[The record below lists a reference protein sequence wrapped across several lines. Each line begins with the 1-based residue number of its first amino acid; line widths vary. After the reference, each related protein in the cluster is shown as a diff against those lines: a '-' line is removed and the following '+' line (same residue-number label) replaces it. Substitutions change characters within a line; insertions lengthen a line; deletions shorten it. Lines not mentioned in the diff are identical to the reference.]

1 MTVKIES
8 DQKADM
14 GYLKL
19 TNEEIKKTVCYG
31 DVNLDLDSDG
41 YVVGIEFFQFSR
53 ISSLFNIPEDKK
65 D

>member
-41 YVVGIEFFQFSR
+41 HVVGIEFFQFSR